1 MGMTARSI
9 MDPSPTVLHTDST
22 IATAMQYIMQH
33 RYRNLP
39 VVDGDGRFL
48 GVFGVDCLLR
58 LALPKAVIMEKG
70 LHSVEFVRETLSDI
84 HRRLNKHVDQPISS
98 CMYDQVTT
106 VAPDTPL
113 VETLLVLYRTHTSL
127 PVVEMDSGKLVG
139 VISYFDA
146 GRNILAADI

>member
-1 MGMTARSI
+1 MTARSI
-9 MDPSPTVLHTDST
+9 MDTNPTVLQPDST
-22 IATAMQYIMQH
+22 IATAMQYIMKH

-58 LALPKAVIMEKG
+58 LALPKAAIMENG

-84 HRRLNKHVDQPISS
+84 HRRLNQHVDQPISS
-98 CMYDQVTT
+98 CMYDQVAT

-113 VETLLVLYRTHTSL
+113 VETLLVLYRAHASL
-127 PVVEMDSGKLVG
+127 PVVETDSGKLVG

>member
-1 MGMTARSI
+1 MTARSI
-9 MDPSPTVLHTDST
+9 MDTNPTVLQPDST
-22 IATAMQYIMQH
+22 IATAMQYIMKH

-58 LALPKAVIMEKG
+58 LALPKAAIMEHG

-84 HRRLNKHVDQPISS
+84 HRRLNQHVDQPISS
-98 CMYDQVTT
+98 CMYDQVPT

-113 VETLLVLYRTHTSL
+113 VETLLVLYRTHASL

>member
-1 MGMTARSI
+1 MSMTARSI
-9 MDPSPTVLHTDST
+9 MDPNPTVLHPDST
-22 IATAMQYIMQH
+22 IDTAMQYIMQH

-39 VVDGDGRFL
+39 VVDGEGCFL

-70 LHSVEFVRETLSDI
+70 LHSAEFVRETLSDI
-84 HRRLNKHVDQPISS
+84 HRRLNRYVDQPIAT

-106 VAPDTPL
+106 VAPETPL
-113 VETLLVLYRTHTSL
+113 VETLLMLYRACTSL
-127 PVVEMDSGKLVG
+127 PVVETDSGKLVG

-146 GRNILAADI
+146 GRNILAAEI